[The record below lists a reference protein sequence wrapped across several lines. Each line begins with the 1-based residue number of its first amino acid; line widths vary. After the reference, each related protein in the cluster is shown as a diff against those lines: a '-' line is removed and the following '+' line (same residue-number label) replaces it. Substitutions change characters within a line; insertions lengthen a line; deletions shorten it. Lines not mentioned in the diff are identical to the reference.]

1 MIGGAMAA
9 TILVV
14 DDEQDIRTYLRTL
27 FAKHGYTVETASDGE
42 EGLTVAQ
49 RVRPDLIFLDIMM
62 PKRTGIMAYRR
73 LKKDPDLGKVPV
85 VILTGLSQYR
95 SFFAQDFEQVPH
107 PEAFVEKP
115 PEPDKLIELAR
126 KLVPAEAEK

>member
-1 MIGGAMAA
+1 MSEGVMGA

-27 FAKHGYTVETASDGE
+27 FTKHGYNVETASNGE
-42 EGLTVAQ
+42 EGLTIAQ
-49 RVRPDLIFLDIMM
+49 QTRPDMIFLDILM

-73 LKKDPDLGKVPV
+73 LKKDPDLAEVPV

-115 PEPDKLIELAR
+115 PEPDKLLELVRQHAP
-126 KLVPAEAEK
+126 LEAEK

>member
-1 MIGGAMAA
+1 MAA

>member
-1 MIGGAMAA
+1 MAA
-9 TILVV
+9 KILVV

-27 FAKHGYTVETASDGE
+27 FTKHGYEVETASNGE
-42 EGLTVAQ
+42 EGLTIAQ
-49 RVRPDLIFLDIMM
+49 RARPDMIFLDILM

-73 LKKDPDLGKVPV
+73 LKKDPDLAGVPV

-115 PEPDKLIELAR
+115 PEPDKLLELVR
-126 KLVPAEAEK
+126 EHVPLETEQ

>member
-1 MIGGAMAA
+1 MAA
-9 TILVV
+9 KILVV

-27 FAKHGYTVETASDGE
+27 FTKHGYEVETASDGE
-42 EGLTVAQ
+42 EGLTIARQ
-49 RVRPDLIFLDIMM
+49 IKPDMIFLDILM

-73 LKKDPDLGKVPV
+73 LKKDPELSSVPV

-115 PEPDKLIELAR
+115 PQPERLLELAQQHAP
-126 KLVPAEAEK
+126 LEADS